1 MSENVLSE
9 VFFIKLFF
17 FHTQTL
23 SVIASYMWR
32 KKLRHRNWG
41 NENLCAYMNFNNSVW
56 SHKQQHHREFLK
68 NYFSARLNDIAYSS
82 VWNEWVK
89 NTHCCERER
98 KSSKW
103 KLLKTEIKMW
113 ICRNVSFLISWQISI
128 SKMIF
133 RIFIYSL
140 SSSLCED
147 HNNTVLFIK
156 WKIESE
162 SFLGEPKTFLIKRD
176 MWKDFLLLM
185 MQLLNNVRIL
195 IYFLLLFKN
204 KRNSIKLCK
213 ISFQH
218 YSRKIIH

>member
-1 MSENVLSE
+1 MFYLRFFSLNCF
-9 VFFIKLFF
+9 FFIHK
-17 FHTQTL
+17 HSL
-23 SVIASYMWR
+23 SLLYMWR
-32 KKLRHRNWG
+32 KKHRHRNWG

-68 NYFSARLNDIAYSS
+68 NYFSARLNDIAYSEC
-82 VWNEWVK
+82 WNEWVK
-89 NTHCCERER
+89 NTHRER

-140 SSSLCED
+140 SLSSLSV
-147 HNNTVLFIK
+147 NTATTQFLFIK

-162 SFLGEPKTFLIKRD
+162 SFLGNLKNFFNKTWCV
-176 MWKDFLLLM
+176 WKDF
-185 MQLLNNVRIL
+185 
-195 IYFLLLFKN
+195 
-204 KRNSIKLCK
+204 
-213 ISFQH
+213 
-218 YSRKIIH
+218 